1 MKVLIVDDTNTDRL
15 LLKLHLTKLGYEVIE
30 ANNGQEAIDQFMCH
44 SQDLDLVL
52 MDVQMPHMN
61 GFEAVK
67 AIRKAQADQKQEWIP
82 VIFLSASAEE
92 DDVEDGIMAG
102 GDDYLIKP
110 ISQKVLSAKMLAMQR
125 IADMRRRLV
134 ESNKTLE
141 ELASTDHLTGVA
153 NRRAFEVMLER
164 EMTLTRRYG
173 KHVACA
179 IFDLDKF
186 KSVND
191 TFGHDGGDAVLIDV
205 ANRIKS
211 ILREGDIIGRLG
223 GEEFGIIVPNI
234 LDEEVMTTFERY
246 RGVIN
251 QYPIVHEGRE
261 IPITTSI
268 GVALFTG
275 DLEKKETLLKR
286 ADDALY
292 EAKETGRNKV
302 VYRS

>member
-15 LLKLHLTKLGYEVIE
+15 LLRLHLTKLGYEVIE
-30 ANNGQEAIDQFMCH
+30 ANNGEEAIDQFTCH

-141 ELASTDHLTGVA
+141 ELASTDFLTGA
-153 NRRAFEVMLER
+153 SSRRAFEATLEQ
-164 EMTLTRRYG
+164 EMSLTKEEG
-173 KHVACA
+173 GSLAFA

-191 TFGHDGGDAVLIDV
+191 TYGHAAGDGVLVDV
-205 ANRIKS
+205 VSRIKKS
-211 ILREGDIIGRLG
+211 LRNVDSIGRLG
-223 GEEFGIIVPNI
+223 GEEFGIILPDI
-234 LDEEVMTTFERY
+234 KEEEVFDVFDRC
-246 RGVIN
+246 RC
-251 QYPIVHEGRE
+251 IVSAEPVLHEDMI
-261 IPITTSI
+261 IPITASI
-268 GVALFTG
+268 GYAIFNG
-275 DLEKKETLLKR
+275 GKEGKMELVKR
-286 ADDALY
+286 ADTALY
-292 EAKETGRNKV
+292 EAKNTGRNKV
-302 VYRS
+302 IEYK